1 MKPFMLI
8 LVLVACLLA
17 ACGQNTQAPFE
28 ENELSSQAVLPNAY
42 GVVFYAQQYKG
53 PIIGVKPYNIYRH
66 DQDFGEPALIYSDF
80 REIQSVAG
88 SMDGDPITSRGS
100 VVVSM
105 RETTNPRS
113 DFEIFLIT
121 FDEFGRPTTFQL
133 TSDSVDNTNVSVSGD
148 RSRIVYNQ
156 SVSGKDTV
164 VLRTRTGFASY
175 NSVILS
181 ATHPQRHA
189 SISING
195 QYITFVRDWS
205 NGIDHIMKYTIA
217 TNTYLWVA
225 TSRASSE
232 YPSISS
238 GGEKVMWL
246 EKGQNGYRDVVRLKN
261 LTTGTTQIILR
272 EPIIA
277 HPFMTA
283 DGRFM
288 TYQVGL
294 NIMTKDLI
302 TGQVQALTQSL
313 TLLITYYSPMWQMV
327 YQPPVQVGQLR
338 VNISGLPS
346 GQKRVKVTGPNN
358 FNSGLFGGSSR
369 TFSKLTP
376 GTYTVSAQGFVLGVP
391 GKPTC
396 KMYSAVPTQSVTVVA
411 SQTTTVNITYQ
422 VELCPIDPPTP

>member
-1 MKPFMLI
+1 M
-8 LVLVACLLA
+8 
-17 ACGQNTQAPFE
+17 
-28 ENELSSQAVLPNAY
+28 LPNAS
-42 GVVFYAQQYKG
+42 GVVFYIGRSQ
-53 PIIGVKPYNIYRH
+53 IISDFPYRIYRH
-66 DQDFGEPALIYSDF
+66 DQQSDQRASIYSDF
-80 REIQSVAG
+80 RQIQSVAG

-113 DFEIFLIT
+113 DLEIFLIT
-121 FDEFGRPTTFQL
+121 FDEFGRPAIFQL
-133 TSDSVDNTNVSVSGD
+133 TFDSFDNTNVSVSGD

-156 SVSGKDTV
+156 PSSGKDTV

-205 NGIDHIMKYTIA
+205 DGIDHIMKYTIA
-217 TNTYLWVA
+217 TNSYLWVA
-225 TSRASSE
+225 TSRAISE

-238 GGEKVMWL
+238 DGQKVMWL
-246 EKGQNGYRDVVRLKN
+246 EHGQNGYRDAVRLKN
-261 LTTGTTQIILR
+261 LTTGTTQIVLR
-272 EPIIA
+272 ETFTA

-288 TYQVGL
+288 TYQEGR

-313 TLLITYYSPMWQMV
+313 TLLITYYSPTWQLF
-327 YQPPVQVGQLR
+327 YQPPVQVGKLR

-346 GQKRVKVTGPNN
+346 GQNRVRVTGPS
-358 FNSGLFGGSSR
+358 FNSSLFGSSR
-369 TFSKLTP
+369 TFSNLL
-376 GTYTVSAQGFVLGVP
+376 QGAYSVKADNFYVGRE
-391 GKPTC
+391 GKPGC
-396 KMYSAVPTQSVTVVA
+396 KMYSADLTTQNVTVVA
-411 SQTTTVNITYQ
+411 NQTATVNVTYQ
-422 VELCPIDPPTP
+422 FEDCSTRPSTP